1 MHGRSR
7 QSPSV
12 AVVVLLVVVVVILLL
27 GLASSTPVSQG
38 PLSVVFV
45 PIQQWVSTVGN
56 AIGRFFRGAAETEE
70 LRQQVQSL
78 TDENNRLKI
87 ENVRLREFQA
97 GNKQYRELLKFTQ
110 ENPTLSFVG
119 SDVVGI
125 GNKGCVGVPRT
136 GPSAGICAQAIG
148 QDPSPYARY
157 LIINAGS
164 SQGVKVGD
172 PVVSGPFALIGRIGE
187 TSLTSS
193 QVQLLI
199 DPSSSINVRLIGTR
213 ATGTV
218 DGMPNG
224 ALLLRNVPQ
233 TDQLAPGDFIVTS
246 GLGGTMPTP
255 LTIGQID
262 SIISSEA
269 DVLQEAT
276 VRPAIDFNRIEQV
289 LVITNWPLTSTLSN
303 STIVTPTFVLP
314 PTVEVT
320 STLEVTTTV
329 N

>member
-1 MHGRSR
+1 MLGRSR

-12 AVVVLLVVVVVILLL
+12 AVVILLVVIVVILLL
-27 GLASSTPVSQG
+27 GLASSTPISQG
-38 PLSVVFV
+38 PLSVVLT
-45 PIQQWVSTVGN
+45 PLQGWVS
-56 AIGRFFRGAAETEE
+56 AIGTAVSTFFRGTAETEE
-70 LRQQVQSL
+70 MRQQVRVM
-78 TDENNRLKI
+78 TDELNRLKI
-87 ENVRLREFQA
+87 ENVLLREYQA
-97 GNKQYRELLKFTQ
+97 SYKQYRELLQFTQ
-110 ENPTLSFVG
+110 ENPTVSFVG
-119 SDVVGI
+119 SDVIGI
-125 GNKGCVGVPRT
+125 GNRGCADVPRT
-136 GPSAGICAQAIG
+136 GPRAGICAQAVG
-148 QDPSPYARY
+148 QDPSPYVRY

-164 SQGVKVGD
+164 RHGVKVGD
-172 PVVSGPFALIGRIGE
+172 PVISGPFALIGRIGE

-218 DGMPNG
+218 DGMPDG

-246 GLGGTMPTP
+246 GLGNTMPTP

-262 SIISSEA
+262 RIISNEA

-289 LVITNWPLTSTLSN
+289 LVITNWQLTSTLSN
-303 STIVTPTFVLP
+303 STIITPTFILP
-314 PTVEVT
+314 PTAEVT
-320 STLEVTTTV
+320 NTLPIATP
-329 N
+329 

>member
-1 MHGRSR
+1 M
-7 QSPSV
+7 
-12 AVVVLLVVVVVILLL
+12 VVILLF
-27 GLASSTPVSQG
+27 GLTTSTPISQG
-38 PLSVVFV
+38 PLSVGLTPV
-45 PIQQWVSTVGN
+45 QGWLSTVGN
-56 AIGRFFRGAAETEE
+56 TISAFFRGTAEIEE
-70 LRQQVQSL
+70 LRQQVRVT
-78 TDENNRLKI
+78 TDELNRLKI

-97 GNKQYRELLKFTQ
+97 SNQQYRELLKFTQ

-119 SDVVGI
+119 SDVIGI
-125 GNKGCVGVPRT
+125 GNKGCLDQPRI

-148 QDPSPYARY
+148 QDPSPYIRY

-199 DPSSSINVRLIGTR
+199 DSSSSINVRLIGTR

-246 GLGGTMPTP
+246 GLGGTTPTL

-262 SIISSEA
+262 RVISSEA

-289 LVITNWPLTSTLSN
+289 LVITNWQITGTLSN

-314 PTVEVT
+314 PTTEVT
-320 STLEVTTTV
+320 DTLPITP
-329 N
+329 